1 MHGTGSRRR
10 WVRGVALALAA
21 TMVASV
27 VAAGVAVPA
36 AGNQQ
41 EAGPHHTDYE
51 YDANATSGQ
60 RHWIGQELYVQGA
73 SGDEGYA
80 LYEVDE
86 GQTGE
91 FERQIGL
98 GGDGAAVVDTG
109 SLAAGEYVL
118 LDGDREPVET
128 DESGVRVSGGAGA
141 ETTVETASFH
151 LVEQTLDARTDSES
165 VSTGNTVD
173 VRLDSNRADYA
184 VEITADGLSADELA
198 SVFGGTQ
205 TDDGTRI
212 QVSDAAPTA
221 DLSGVDPGDYEFEFD
236 VTDSDADASL
246 DLTVADRDNSG
257 IQRQTID
264 VASGGVAR
272 IDIGVPTGDEGKVY
286 VGSTDVGY
294 LSSVAFEDAD
304 RSGDVTLRLNTSL
317 AGNRTDT
324 GEQAAWSVGG
334 SDELDDTTLHT
345 RPLSDSLAPAV
356 YPMNLTANGVERDV
370 AALRVASMSVE
381 EATTHTAPDGDVD
394 GALPELTR
402 ADRVAVGDAFAVRID
417 GAGLSSLLDS
427 QSGDTGTEQFRSL
440 VASDDATF
448 TLTEVGDGVN
458 GQREEVELA
467 FEESV
472 ENDGI
477 EAVTRD
483 GTLYVV
489 LDESDL
495 RFESGDIRAGSEYEA
510 EFTVTDESE
519 FTDDSQ
525 TVTATATFTERS
537 VSFRSDGDE
546 LELPATSNAA
556 ITGTTTAAPGTEI
569 EVQVRSNGTVHDTA
583 NATVS
588 PDRTFTAAV
597 DLSALDSGTEVSV
610 TAERFDDEVTG
621 VVEPAAADRSANET
635 TTTGTESGPGTTATA
650 TESTPTDSNESQ
662 STTTD
667 EQATDGENST
677 QSGPGFGALLAVLA
691 LLGIG
696 LLAAHHNR

>member
-1 MHGTGSRRR
+1 MHGTDSRRR
-10 WVRGVALALAA
+10 WVRGLALALAA

-41 EAGPHHTDYE
+41 EAGSHHTDYE

-80 LYEVDE
+80 LYEVDD
-86 GQTGE
+86 GRTGE
-91 FERQIGL
+91 FQRQIGL
-98 GGDGAAVVDTG
+98 GGDGAVVVDTG

-118 LDGDREPVET
+118 LDSDREPVVT
-128 DESGVRVSGGAGA
+128 DESGVRVSESSDA
-141 ETTVETASFH
+141 ESTVEDASFH
-151 LVEQTLDARTDSES
+151 LIDQTLDARADFQS
-165 VSTGNTVD
+165 VSPGETVD
-173 VRLDSNRADYA
+173 VSLDSNRAGYA
-184 VEITADGLSADELA
+184 VAVTADGLSAGEIQA
-198 SVFGGTQ
+198 VFGGTR

-212 QVSDAAPTA
+212 AEHGGVLTA
-221 DLSGVDPGDYEFEFD
+221 DLSSVDPGDYEFEFD

-246 DLTVADRDNSG
+246 DVTVTDRDNSG
-257 IQRQTID
+257 IQRQTIE

-272 IDIGVPTGDEGKVY
+272 IDLGVPTGDEGRVY

-294 LSSVAFEDAD
+294 LSTVAFEDAD

-317 AGNRTDT
+317 AGNRTGA
-324 GEQAAWSVGG
+324 GERAAWSVGG
-334 SDELDDTTLHT
+334 GDELDDTTLHT
-345 RPLSDSLAPAV
+345 RPLTDSLTPEI
-356 YPMNLTANGVERDV
+356 YPVNLTVDGVERDV
-370 AALRVASMSVE
+370 AALRVTSMSVE
-381 EATTHTAPDGDVD
+381 EATAHTAPDGDVD
-394 GALPELTR
+394 AALPELTR
-402 ADRVAVGDAFAVRID
+402 ADRVAIGDAFVVRID
-417 GAGLSSLLDS
+417 GTGLSSLLDS
-427 QSGDTGTEQFRSL
+427 QSGDTATEQFRSL

-448 TLTEVGDGVN
+448 TLTEVGGDGE
-458 GQREEVELA
+458 QEEVELA

-477 EAVTRD
+477 EVATRD

-489 LDESDL
+489 LDGSDL
-495 RFESGDIRAGSEYEA
+495 RFESGDIRAESEYEA
-510 EFTVTDESE
+510 EFTVADESE

-525 TVTATATFTERS
+525 TVTATATFAERS
-537 VSFRSDGDE
+537 VSFRSDGGE
-546 LELPATSNAA
+546 LELPVTSNAA

-569 EVQVRSNGTVHDTA
+569 EVQVRSNGTVHDSD

-597 DLSALDSGTEVSV
+597 DLSALDPGTEVSV

-621 VVEPAAADRSANET
+621 VVDRSVNGTET

-667 EQATDGENST
+667 EQATDDENTT

-691 LLGIG
+691 LLGIV
-696 LLAAHHNR
+696 LLSAHRNS